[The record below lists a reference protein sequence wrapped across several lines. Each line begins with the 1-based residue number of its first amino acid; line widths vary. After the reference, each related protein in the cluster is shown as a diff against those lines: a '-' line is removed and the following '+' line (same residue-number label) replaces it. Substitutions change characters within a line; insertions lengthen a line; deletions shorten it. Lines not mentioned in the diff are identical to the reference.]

1 MRFLPKL
8 TVALAP
14 MVVASLMGAVSTAS
28 MAQSEVPAEQANAL
42 KQKLAQRMQGFPAID
57 GLRTTPIPG
66 LLEIR
71 AGQNVFYVDAKGE
84 HLIEGHILETR
95 TQRDLT
101 QERLDDINRVD
112 FDNLPLRD
120 AVVWKNGNGKRR
132 LVVFADPN
140 CGYCKALEKGFV
152 NLKDVTIY
160 TFMIG
165 ILGEDSKAKADTIWC
180 LKDRTQAWRDWMTQD
195 RVPAKA
201 FGMCNTP
208 SQRNLALAQ
217 KLRVNG
223 TPAMF
228 FEDGSRL
235 ASAAPI
241 PVIEQRLVKASAAL
255 AR

>member
-42 KQKLAQRMQGFPAID
+42 KQKLAQRMQGFPVID

-101 QERLDDINRVD
+101 QERLDDINKVD

-132 LVVFADPN
+132 
-140 CGYCKALEKGFV
+140 
-152 NLKDVTIY
+152 
-160 TFMIG
+160 
-165 ILGEDSKAKADTIWC
+165 
-180 LKDRTQAWRDWMTQD
+180 
-195 RVPAKA
+195 
-201 FGMCNTP
+201 
-208 SQRNLALAQ
+208 
-217 KLRVNG
+217 
-223 TPAMF
+223 
-228 FEDGSRL
+228 
-235 ASAAPI
+235 
-241 PVIEQRLVKASAAL
+241 
-255 AR
+255 